1 MLYNN
6 TILQDIRLFFSY
18 NSSIIH
24 FLLCL
29 NVILAKQH
37 TEDYNNRKEFTKL
50 ISYIKGKIMIK
61 KWWHDKVAYQIY
73 PKSFLDTNGDGIG
86 DLRGII
92 SKLDYLKK
100 LGIDIIWLSPI
111 YKSPFVDQG
120 YDISDYY
127 AIAEEFGTM
136 EEFDELLSEAKKRD
150 MYIIMDLVIN
160 HCSDQHEWFQKALA
174 DPDGEYADYFYFR
187 KGRNGNP
194 PSNLRSYFGGSCW
207 EPVPGTDK
215 YYLHMFA
222 KEQPDLNWENPLLR
236 EKLYEMIN
244 WWLEK
249 GLAGFRIDAI
259 INIKKDL
266 DFPDFKPDGPDGL
279 AGCWKM
285 VDEVDGVGELLED
298 LKKHTF
304 QKYEAFTVGE
314 VFNMKEGE
322 LDAFI
327 GENGHFSTIFDFS
340 AHILSEG
347 EHGWYDAPPVDFKE
361 WRKAITDSQ
370 LRVQKCGLEANI
382 IENHDEPRGVSRFLP
397 DYAQNPTGAKMLGT
411 ISVLLRGIPFIYQGQ
426 EIGMQNAVWNT
437 VDEFND
443 INTIDQYH
451 TARDAGLTDKEA
463 LEACS
468 RLSRDNART
477 PMQWNTQKNAGFTTG
492 TPWLKVNDNYTEINM
507 ETQDADPDSVLNYYQ
522 KLIALRKS
530 PAYKEVFTY
539 GEFMPV
545 YQNTCSVM
553 AYYRKNEKQRILI
566 TANFGKEAV
575 SLTLEYPVKQ
585 ILLSNMASAVHSL
598 PANDIITLNSC
609 EVLVFELETL

>member
-6 TILQDIRLFFSY
+6 TILQDIRLFFTY

-29 NVILAKQH
+29 NAILAKQH
-37 TEDYNNRKEFTKL
+37 TENYNNRKEFTKSF
-50 ISYIKGKIMIK
+50 SYIMVKIMIK

-136 EEFDELLSEAKKRD
+136 EEFDELLAEAKKRD

-187 KGRNGNP
+187 KGKNGNP

-222 KEQPDLNWENPLLR
+222 KEQPDLNWENPVLR

-340 AHILSEG
+340 AHMLSEG

-370 LRVQKCGLEANI
+370 LRVQNCGLEANI

-437 VDEFND
+437 VDEYND

-477 PMQWNTQKNAGFTTG
+477 PMQWNTEKNAGFTTG

-507 ETQDADPDSVLNYYQ
+507 ETQDTDPDSVLNYYR

-530 PAYKEVFTY
+530 PAYKEVFAY
-539 GEFMPV
+539 GEFLPV
-545 YQNTCSVM
+545 YQNTSSVM
-553 AYYRKNEKQRILI
+553 AYYRKTEKQRILI

-575 SLTLEYPVKQ
+575 SLMLEYPVKQ
-585 ILLSNMASAVHSL
+585 LLLSNMASAEHSL
-598 PANDIITLNSC
+598 PANDKITLNSC